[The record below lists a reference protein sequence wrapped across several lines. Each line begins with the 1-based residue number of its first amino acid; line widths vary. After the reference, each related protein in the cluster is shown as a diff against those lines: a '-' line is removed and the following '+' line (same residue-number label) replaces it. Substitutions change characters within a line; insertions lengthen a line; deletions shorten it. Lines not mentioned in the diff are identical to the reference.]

1 MKKLSFLIVVV
12 ALVTNIGVL
21 QSVAKDQFRDCG
33 DCPEMVVLP
42 AGKFILGSNQYPSEM
57 PITPVVIPKPFA
69 IGKFEVTFDQWAAC
83 VNDNGCQSNPHPGD
97 NGGKDARGQHPVI
110 FIKWAHAQEYIDWL
124 NDKVKGSPYRL
135 PSEAEWEYAA
145 RAGQTSKMISNYS
158 WGNEIDCD
166 KASFG
171 GSPGGECFVK
181 QVGDFNQNRPVG
193 SYKANAYGL
202 HDMHGNVAEW
212 VEDCW
217 HYGYKNL
224 PEKSKKT
231 GAAWA
236 QDACTFRV
244 VRGGSTVSPPWH
256 LRTSN
261 RSRLGAVNK
270 ERDFGFRVARSL
282 P

>member
-1 MKKLSFLIVVV
+1 MQKLSLLVVV
-12 ALVTNIGVL
+12 ISLAVCFGV
-21 QSVAKDQFRDCG
+21 SHSIAKDLFQDCS
-33 DCPEMVVLP
+33 DCPIMVVIP
-42 AGKFILGSNQYPSEM
+42 AGTIDLGSKQYPSEM
-57 PITPVVIPKPFA
+57 PVTAVTIPNSFA
-69 IGKFEVTFDQWAAC
+69 MGKFEITFDQWAAC
-83 VNDNGCQSNPHPGD
+83 AKGKGCQSNPYPSD
-97 NGGKDARGQHPVI
+97 TGGRRGQHPVI
-110 FIKWAHAQEYIDWL
+110 FVKWVHAHEYINWL
-124 NDKVKGSPYRL
+124 NSKIKGSPYRL

-145 RAGQTSKMISNYS
+145 RAGQSGDEISNYS
-158 WGNEIDCD
+158 WGDQIDCN

-171 GSPGGECFVK
+171 GRRGGECFEDQK
-181 QVGDFNQNRPVG
+181 ADFKHNRPVG

-224 PEKSKKT
+224 PERTIKT
-231 GAAWA
+231 GAAWV
-236 QDACTFRV
+236 QDTCTFRV
-244 VRGGSTVSPPWH
+244 VRGGSTISPPWH

-270 ERDFGFRVARSL
+270 EKDFGFRVARSL

>member
-1 MKKLSFLIVVV
+1 MKNLPLLLVVV
-12 ALVTNIGVL
+12 GWVTGFGVS
-21 QSVAKDQFRDCG
+21 QSIAKDQFQDCSE
-33 DCPEMVVLP
+33 CPEMVVIP
-42 AGKFILGSNQYPSEM
+42 AGKIDLGSKQYPSEM
-57 PITPVVIPKPFA
+57 PVTPITIPNPFA
-69 IGKFEVTFDQWAAC
+69 MGKFEITFDQWAAC
-83 VNDNGCQSNPHPGD
+83 VKGNGCQSNPHPSD
-97 NGGKDARGQHPVI
+97 SGGGRGRHPVI
-110 FIKWAHAQEYIDWL
+110 FVKWDHAREYIKWL
-124 NDKVKGSPYRL
+124 NGKVKGSPYRL

-145 RAGQTSKMISNYS
+145 RAGQTGNQISNYS
-158 WGNEIDCD
+158 WGNDIDCD

-171 GSPGGECFVK
+171 GRRGGECFEG
-181 QVGDFNQNRPVG
+181 QDDDFNQNRPVG

-202 HDMHGNVAEW
+202 HDLHGNVAEW

-224 PEKSKKT
+224 PEKTKKT

-236 QDACTFRV
+236 QEACTFRV
-244 VRGGSTVSPPWH
+244 VRGGSTISPSWH

-270 ERDFGFRVARSL
+270 ERDFGFRVARSM